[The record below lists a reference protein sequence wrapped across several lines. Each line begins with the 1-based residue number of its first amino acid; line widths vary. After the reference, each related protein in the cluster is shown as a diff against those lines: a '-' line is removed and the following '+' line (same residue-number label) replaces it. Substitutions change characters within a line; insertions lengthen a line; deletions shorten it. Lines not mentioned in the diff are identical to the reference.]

1 MMTAHTSPL
10 ILPGDPLFSRT
21 ADTAIP
27 PDWRA
32 KAESMGGMPN
42 FVVDAETGLF
52 RPATSEELNDYLYDG
67 EYDQR
72 LGVMEAAPDVEV
84 EHWDLDRGLVERW

>member
-1 MMTAHTSPL
+1 MMAQSSPL
-10 ILPGDPLFSRT
+10 ILPGHPLFTRT
-21 ADTAIP
+21 AETSIP

-32 KAESMGGMPN
+32 KAESMGQMPN
-42 FVVDAETGLF
+42 FVVDPNTGLF
-52 RPATSEELNDYLYDG
+52 RPATREELDEYLDGG

-72 LGVMEAAPDVEV
+72 LDAMEAAGEVEV